1 MTNIKNIFSAGISIH
16 ILNEI
21 NNKDIIKYAEKNNN
35 FKIKKDIKNI
45 LKNKV
50 FEKLNNIVKN
60 KMQDYF
66 SNIYSK
72 KYNIKLDSGWTNV
85 DNEEFI
91 SIPHVHAES
100 FISAVYYPLS
110 TDGKLVFLNPMLA
123 LLSKQ
128 SSDMIENYN
137 EFNSEYFQI
146 DVRTGYLVIF
156 NSMLQ
161 HHIMYSKQKRIS
173 VAYNGII

>member
-1 MTNIKNIFSAGISIH
+1 MKDIKHIFSAGISIH
-16 ILNEI
+16 ILNDMD
-21 NNKDIIKYAEKNNN
+21 NKNMIKYAEKKENYKLKRGN
-35 FKIKKDIKNI
+35 KSI
-45 LKNKV
+45 LKEEIFK
-50 FEKLNNIVKN
+50 KLNNIVRD
-60 KMQDYF
+60 KMQNYF
-66 SNIYSK
+66 ENIYVK
-72 KYNIKLDSGWTNV
+72 KYTIKLDSVWTNV
-85 DNEEFI
+85 DNDEFI

-128 SSDMIENYN
+128 SSGMIENYN
-137 EFNSEYFQI
+137 EFNSEYFQV

-173 VAYNGII
+173 VAYNGIV

>member
-1 MTNIKNIFSAGISIH
+1 MKDMKHIFSAGISMH

-21 NNKDIIKYAEKNNN
+21 DNKSIIKYAEKKENYKLKTGNKSILEN
-35 FKIKKDIKNI
+35 KI
-45 LKNKV
+45 
-50 FEKLNNIVKN
+50 FEKLNSIVKI
-60 KMQDYF
+60 KMQNYF
-66 SNIYSK
+66 ESIYSN
-72 KYNIKLDSGWTNV
+72 KYNIKLDSAWTNV
-85 DNEEFI
+85 DNDEFI
-91 SIPHVHAES
+91 SIPHVHTES

-128 SSDMIENYN
+128 LSGMIENYN

-146 DVRTGYLVIF
+146 DIKTGYLIVF

>member
-1 MTNIKNIFSAGISIH
+1 MKEIRHIFSAGISLYM
-16 ILNEI
+16 LNEI
-21 NNKDIIKYAEKNNN
+21 DNKSIIKYAEKKENH
-35 FKIKKDIKNI
+35 KIKIGKKNI
-45 LKNKV
+45 LKNKI
-50 FEKLNNIVKN
+50 FEKLNNIVKI
-60 KMQDYF
+60 KMQNYF
-66 SNIYSK
+66 ENIYTN
-72 KYNIKLDSGWTNV
+72 KYNIKLDSAWTNV
-85 DNEEFI
+85 DNDEFI
-91 SIPHVHAES
+91 SIPHVHTEG
-100 FISAVYYPLS
+100 FLSAVYYPLS

-128 SSDMIENYN
+128 SNDMIENYN

-146 DVRTGYLVIF
+146 DIKTGYLIVF

>member
-91 SIPHVHAES
+91 SIPHVHTEG
-100 FISAVYYPLS
+100 FLSAVYYPLS
-110 TDGKLVFLNPMLA
+110 TDGKLVFLNPMVA

-128 SSDMIENYN
+128 SSNIIENYN

-146 DVRTGYLVIF
+146 DVKTNYLVIF

>member
-91 SIPHVHAES
+91 SIPHVHTEG
-100 FISAVYYPLS
+100 FLSAVYYPLS
-110 TDGKLVFLNPMLA
+110 TDGKLVFLNPMVA

-128 SSDMIENYN
+128 SSNIIENYN
-137 EFNSEYFQI
+137 EFNSEYYQI
-146 DVRTGYLVIF
+146 DVKTNYLVIF

>member
-1 MTNIKNIFSAGISIH
+1 MNNIKNIFSAGISIH
-16 ILNEI
+16 VLNEI
-21 NNKDIIKYAEKNNN
+21 NNNDIIKYAEKNNN
-35 FKIKKDIKNI
+35 FKTKKDIKNI
-45 LKNKV
+45 LKNKI
-50 FEKLNNIVKN
+50 FGKLNNIVKR
-60 KMQDYF
+60 KMQDYYEI
-66 SNIYSK
+66 IYSK

-91 SIPHVHAES
+91 SIPHVHTEG
-100 FISAVYYPLS
+100 FLSAVYYPLS
-110 TDGKLVFLNPMLA
+110 TDGKLVFLNPMVA

-128 SSDMIENYN
+128 SSDIIENYN
-137 EFNSEYFQI
+137 EFNSEYYQI
-146 DVRTGYLVIF
+146 DVRTNYLIIF

>member
-16 ILNEI
+16 VLNEI

-50 FEKLNNIVKN
+50 FEKLNSVVKN

-66 SNIYSK
+66 ANIYSK

-91 SIPHVHAES
+91 SIPHVHTEG
-100 FISAVYYPLS
+100 FLSAVYYPLS
-110 TDGKLVFLNPMLA
+110 TDGKLVFLNPMVA

-128 SSDMIENYN
+128 SSNIIENYN
-137 EFNSEYFQI
+137 EFNSEYYQI
-146 DVRTGYLVIF
+146 DVKTNYLIIF

>member
-66 SNIYSK
+66 LNIYSK

-91 SIPHVHAES
+91 SIPHVHTEG
-100 FISAVYYPLS
+100 FLSAVYYPLS
-110 TDGKLVFLNPMLA
+110 TDGKLVFLNPMVA

-128 SSDMIENYN
+128 SSNIIENYN
-137 EFNSEYFQI
+137 EFNSEYYQI
-146 DVRTGYLVIF
+146 DVKTNYLVIF

>member
-16 ILNEI
+16 VLNEI

-91 SIPHVHAES
+91 SIPHIHTEG
-100 FISAVYYPLS
+100 FLSAVYYPLS
-110 TDGKLVFLNPMLA
+110 TDGKLVFLNPMVA

-128 SSDMIENYN
+128 SSNIIENYN
-137 EFNSEYFQI
+137 EFNSEYYQI
-146 DVRTGYLVIF
+146 DVKTNYLVIF